1 MKNTDN
7 MRELTLEE
15 MIALDYSD
23 DAIIEKLNGKL
34 KARTENKKNTIQ
46 TAARKKVANA
56 IKEYLTTLGVPAAQ
70 VDDLALD
77 QVFESFEKEIEPA
90 LKIFKIV
97 PKEKKDRI
105 SLDED
110 ALESALGALR
120 AFADS
125 I

>member
-1 MKNTDN
+1 MKNTDAV
-7 MRELTLEE
+7 RELTLEE

-56 IKEYLTTLGVPAAQ
+56 IKEYLITLGVPAAQ
-70 VDDLALD
+70 VDDLILD

>member
-1 MKNTDN
+1 MKNTDAV
-7 MRELTLEE
+7 RELTLEE

-56 IKEYLTTLGVPAAQ
+56 IKEYLITLGVPAAQ
-70 VDDLALD
+70 VDDLTLD

-90 LKIFKIV
+90 LKIFSRV

>member
-56 IKEYLTTLGVPAAQ
+56 IKEYLIALGVPAAQ
-70 VDDLALD
+70 IDEIVLD

-90 LKIFKIV
+90 VKILNKV
-97 PKEKKDRI
+97 PKEKKNRI

>member
-1 MKNTDN
+1 MKNTDTV
-7 MRELTLEE
+7 RELTLEE

-56 IKEYLTTLGVPAAQ
+56 IKEYLVALGVPSEQ
-70 VDDLALD
+70 IDDIILD

-90 LKIFKIV
+90 LKIFSRV

-125 I
+125 L